1 MTDQPTPIELQAPE
15 TAAHMVAMTRARR
28 LFYIVPLIALA
39 IPFIANEYILWVVNA
54 ILVYSLVTVGFN
66 LIIGNLGQ
74 LAFAN
79 TAFFGIGAYTTA
91 IFMVYAGI
99 PYALAIVLS
108 AVVGGLAGF
117 LASVTAL
124 RGIRLYYLAI
134 ITLAF
139 GELMRWVYLHGD
151 KVTKGSDGLLMP
163 PAFFF
168 GIPLDSEIPKFYVF
182 LALTVVVIKASS
194 NLMRSKVGRAV
205 VAIRDNEAATASLG
219 IDTARYL
226 VLAFVWSGAV
236 VGIAG
241 AMFAVLTERVL
252 PEAFGLTEVI
262 IHFGMVLVGGA
273 GSIVGSVLG
282 AIALTALPEYFRQF
296 PGMDEL
302 FFGIVIV
309 LILLFLPKGLVSLL
323 AKLSPLF
330 KERYYRD

>member
-1 MTDQPTPIELQAPE
+1 MSE
-15 TAAHMVAMTRARR
+15 TEVPSILSMTRWRR
-28 LFYIVPLIALA
+28 VYYLIPVVALV
-39 IPFIANEYILWVVNA
+39 IPFFANEYLLWVVNA
-54 ILVYSLVTVGFN
+54 ILVYILVTVGFN

-74 LAFAN
+74 LAFVS
-79 TAFFGIGAYTTA
+79 TAFFGIGSYTTA
-91 IFMVYAGI
+91 ILMVYFGV
-99 PYALAIVLS
+99 PYVLAILAS
-108 AVVGGLAGF
+108 AVVGGIAGF
-117 LASVTAL
+117 LTSVTAL

-151 KVTKGSDGLLMP
+151 RVTDGSDGLLMP
-163 PAFFF
+163 SASFFW
-168 GIPLDSEIPKFYVF
+168 IPLDSESPKFYVF
-182 LALTVVVIKASS
+182 LLLTVIVVKATS
-194 NLMRSKVGRAV
+194 NLMRSKIGRAI
-205 VAIRDNEAATASLG
+205 VAIRENESATASLG
-219 IDTARYL
+219 IHTARYI
-226 VLAFVWSGAV
+226 VLAFVWSGSV

-262 IHFGMVLVGGA
+262 IHFGMVLVGGT

-282 AIALTALPEYFRQF
+282 AITLTALPEYFRQF

-323 AKLSPLF
+323 HRISPVF
-330 KERYYRD
+330 HERYYRD

>member
-1 MTDQPTPIELQAPE
+1 MSDTKAPS
-15 TAAHMVAMTRARR
+15 VPSMTRWRR
-28 LFYIVPLIALA
+28 VYYLIPVIALI
-39 IPFIANEYILWVVNA
+39 IPFIANEYLLWVVNA
-54 ILVYSLVTVGFN
+54 ILVYTLVTVGFN

-91 IFMVYAGI
+91 ILMVYFDI
-99 PYALAIVLS
+99 PYALAIVAS
-108 AVVGGLAGF
+108 AIVGGIAGF

-151 KVTKGSDGLLMP
+151 KVTDGSDGLLLP
-163 PAFFF
+163 KASFFWL
-168 GIPLDSEIPKFYVF
+168 PLDSEAPKFYVF
-182 LALTVVVIKASS
+182 LLLTVLVVKATS
-194 NLMRSKVGRAV
+194 NLMRSKIGRAIV
-205 VAIRDNEAATASLG
+205 SIRDNEAATASLG
-219 IDTARYL
+219 IYTARYI
-226 VLAFVWSGAV
+226 VLAFVWSGSV

-282 AIALTALPEYFRQF
+282 AIALTTLPEYFRQF

-302 FFGIVIV
+302 FFGIIIV
-309 LILLFLPKGLVSLL
+309 LVLLFLPKGLVSLL
-323 AKLSPLF
+323 CRISPVF
-330 KERYYRD
+330 NERYYRD

>member
-1 MTDQPTPIELQAPE
+1 
-15 TAAHMVAMTRARR
+15 MTRIQKIYY
-28 LFYIVPLIALA
+28 LVPVVALA
-39 IPFIANEYILWVVNA
+39 IPFVANEYLLWVVNA
-54 ILVYSLVTVGFN
+54 ILVYVVVTTGFN
-66 LIIGNLGQ
+66 IIIGNLGQ

-91 IFMVYAGI
+91 ILMVYAGV
-99 PYALAIVLS
+99 PYVLAIV
-108 AVVGGLAGF
+108 AAAITGGIAGF

-151 KVTKGSDGLLMP
+151 KVTHGSDGLLMP
-163 PAFFF
+163 QLSFFW
-168 GIPLDSEIPKFYVF
+168 IPLDSEVPKFYVF
-182 LALTVVVIKASS
+182 LLLTVLVVKATS
-194 NLMRSKVGRAV
+194 NLMRSRIGRAIV
-205 VAIRDNEAATASLG
+205 SIRDNEASTASLG
-219 IDTARYL
+219 IHTARYI

-241 AMFAVLTERVL
+241 AMFAALIERVF
-252 PEAFGLTEVI
+252 PESFGLTEVI
-262 IHFGMVLVGGA
+262 VHFGMVLVGGT

-309 LILLFLPKGLVSLL
+309 LVLLFLPKGLVSLL
-323 AKLSPLF
+323 SRISPAF
-330 KERYYRD
+330 NERYYRE